1 MRILSLLALVLLS
14 ACASGWDD
22 AEARC
27 GAIEDVGAR
36 RACFLQL
43 LADDQARGDNNGIG
57 PPSCHSAST
66 NRDLKRE
73 RC

>member
-1 MRILSLLALVLLS
+1 MRKLSLLALVLLG
-14 ACASGWDD
+14 ACASSWDD
-22 AEARC
+22 VEARC

-36 RACFLQL
+36 KACFRQL

-66 NRDLKRE
+66 NRDLERKR
-73 RC
+73 C